1 MTKMIAFIDL
11 MKKYCTAA
19 PPRLRP
25 LANQAHESEV
35 KRKTIKM
42 KAPLAFAKASLA
54 LPYKARA

>member
-1 MTKMIAFIDL
+1 LK
-11 MKKYCTAA
+11 
-19 PPRLRP
+19 RP

-35 KRKTIKM
+35 KCKTIKM